1 MYQAQ
6 SARHLEEK
14 EQAGIV
20 KQHQEQ
26 TITIRRRI
34 SKGEKLLWS
43 LAGLVILFL
52 AIMIV
57 SNQAKLFVAEKDM
70 NHLQNQVDQQARTN
84 QQLKAETADLSSP
97 ERIVKYAKEK
107 LGLNL
112 NVKNV
117 KMLP

>member
-1 MYQAQ
+1 MNQAQ
-6 SARHLEEK
+6 TAHHLEK
-14 EQAGIV
+14 EQSESR
-20 KQHQEQ
+20 KQVHEQ

-43 LAGLVILFL
+43 LAGLAVLFL
-52 AIMIV
+52 AIVMV
-57 SNQAKLFVAEKDM
+57 SNQAKLFVAEKNL
-70 NHLQNQVDQQARTN
+70 NHLQDQVDQQARTN
-84 QQLKAETADLSSP
+84 QQLKAESADLSSP

-112 NVKNV
+112 NIKNV